1 MWRSRAAMFLVVILC
16 GSSMVSAAQT
26 SAPHSPDSVTVVFK
40 DGHTKSFS
48 GAEISRLEFNPMRLV
63 LKNGHEESLAAS
75 DVQRIE
81 FQNAAGENGILGRN
95 YFAGEWRVGDGAG
108 SHFTITLERNGD
120 ARKTI
125 GGKRGTWELV
135 NGEAHITWDDGW
147 HDAIRKAG
155 EKHEKCAYSPG
166 KSFDDK
172 PSNVT
177 DAERLNP
184 QPI

>member
-1 MWRSRAAMFLVVILC
+1 MSRLSAAIFAIAVFAGMRI
-16 GSSMVSAAQT
+16 VSPAQT
-26 SAPHSPDSVTVVFK
+26 SAAHGPDSIVIVFK

-48 GAEISRLEFNPMRLV
+48 SADVSRVEFNPLRVV
-63 LKNGHEESLAAS
+63 LKNGHQELLAD
-75 DVQRIE
+75 DVLRIE
-81 FQNAAGENGILGRN
+81 LKGSVAENGVLGRN
-95 YFAGEWRVGDGAG
+95 YFAGKWRVGNGAG

-120 ARKTI
+120 ARKTL
-125 GGKRGTWELV
+125 GASHGTWELV

-155 EKHEKCAYSPG
+155 EKHEKCAYEPG
-166 KSFDDK
+166 KSFNDK

-177 DAERLNP
+177 DAERLNA